1 MKCVD
6 TAERCA
12 KAAAEH
18 GVKRWVEVSTA
29 QVYKP
34 DKAASTESAPIKP
47 WTTQANKRLEAEQRV
62 QKTPGLQWV
71 ILRPAIVY
79 GTGDLTGLSQLRNVM
94 RAISPLCSGQLSTCS
109 YLPHKLAFRLL

>member
-12 KAAAEH
+12 KAAADH

-79 GTGDLTGLSQLRNVM
+79 GTGDLTGLSQCTTAHSRHSAAASCRRSSLMQHLTRC
-94 RAISPLCSGQLSTCS
+94 RA
-109 YLPHKLAFRLL
+109 LL